1 MDYEKLIRKCAR
13 NDRKA
18 QHQLFENYSDKLYIV
33 AFRYLRNRYAA
44 EEVIANSFLKIF
56 RSLENFRFEG
66 ESKFQAWIRRIV
78 VNESLMEIRK
88 AKQMPVF
95 ADDFPEV
102 VSSAETSDNIYFDEL
117 VLLIDHLPEGY
128 RLVFRLFVIEGY
140 NHAEIAKLLNI
151 SEGTSKSQLHKAR
164 QQLQQMLIKNE
175 KL

>member
-1 MDYEKLIRKCAR
+1 MDYEKLIRKCID

-18 QHQLFENYSDKLYIV
+18 QHQLFEIYADKMYIV
-33 AFRYLRNRYAA
+33 AFRYIRNRYAA

-56 RSLENFRFEG
+56 RSIENFHFEG

-78 VNESLMEIRK
+78 VNEALMEIRR

-95 ADDFPEV
+95 ADDFPEP
-102 VSSAETSDNIYFDEL
+102 VSSSEISDSIYFDEL
-117 VLLIDHLPEGY
+117 VLLIDRLPEGY

-140 NHAEIAKLLNI
+140 NHAEIAGLLNI

-164 QQLQQMLIKNE
+164 LQLQQMLIKNE

>member
-1 MDYEKLIRKCAR
+1 LDYEKLIRKCAR